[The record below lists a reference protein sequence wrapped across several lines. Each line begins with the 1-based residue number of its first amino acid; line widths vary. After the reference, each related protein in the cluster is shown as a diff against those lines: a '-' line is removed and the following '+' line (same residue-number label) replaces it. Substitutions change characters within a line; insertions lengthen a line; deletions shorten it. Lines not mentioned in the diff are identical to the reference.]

1 MAEIDGAPRPCS
13 RLLPPVW
20 FLLAIGAQLGLHYWL
35 PIAAFIPAPWNLGGW
50 ALIVGGLSL
59 GVAAS
64 MQFRARQTT
73 PWPTGRPTALVT
85 GGIYRV
91 TRNPMYLGLVIALAG
106 LAVVLGTAT
115 PWVIPPLFALW
126 IQHCFIRAEEFALEK
141 LFGQAFLEYR
151 SRVRRWI

>member
-1 MAEIDGAPRPCS
+1 MADIDGAPRPCS

-20 FLLAIGAQLGLHYWL
+20 LALAIAAQLGLHYWL
-35 PIAAFIPAPWNLGGW
+35 PAAELIPAPWNWGGW
-50 ALIVGGLSL
+50 ALIIGGLSL

-64 MQFRARQTT
+64 IQFRVRQTT
-73 PWPTGRPTALVT
+73 PWPKGRPTALVT
-85 GGIYRV
+85 GGIYGV

-115 PWVIPPLFALW
+115 PWAIPPLFALW
-126 IQHCFIRAEEFALEK
+126 IQHCFIRAEEFALER
-141 LFGQAFLEYR
+141 LFGPSFLEYR